1 MARVDTPAVHVRVV
15 LVASKQRH
23 LPFGAAWE
31 AAMRSLPRPDH
42 PALAADIE
50 DWRAQL
56 RATRDAWRECYEA
69 PVSEPASAQSAQREA
84 TAPRQSP
91 PPPRAPSPV

>member
-1 MARVDTPAVHVRVV
+1 MDTPAVHVRVV

-42 PALAADIE
+42 PDLAADIE

-56 RATRDAWRECYEA
+56 RATRPWWQECYEA
-69 PVSEPASAQSAQREA
+69 VSEPASAPTAAAEA
-84 TAPRQSP
+84 AAPRSP
-91 PPPRAPSPV
+91 LPPRAPSPV

>member
-1 MARVDTPAVHVRVV
+1 MHVRVV

-23 LPFGAAWE
+23 LPFSAAWE

-42 PALAADIE
+42 PDLAADIE

-69 PVSEPASAQSAQREA
+69 PVSAGAAEPPARREA
-84 TAPRQSP
+84 TAGRRSP